1 VNRADIERLLRA
13 VAAGQLAPDQALS
26 QLAELPY
33 ADLGFANL
41 DLHRELRLG
50 MPEAIYAE
58 GKRTADL
65 LLIVDRMLAA
75 HGRVLLTRLAPA
87 AAADLLAA
95 LPAAAEPSGDQASGA
110 EVRGAPAGTAKAGGT
125 TPLGARA
132 TSARSGGDSASN
144 AKTGG
149 AMTSGD
155 PASRPIY
162 HERARVLTCG
172 TALPLAGPPIAV
184 LAAGTSDLPVAEEAA
199 VCAEWFGHPVRRAYD
214 VGVAGLHRLLGR
226 LPEIRGAAVVV
237 AVAGMDGALPT
248 VVASLVP
255 SPVVAVPTSVGYG
268 ASFGGL
274 APLLTML
281 NGCAPGVGVVN
292 IDNGYGAAVL
302 ASRIARLAVAATATA
317 PLLRGESRS
326 RRGKS

>member
-1 VNRADIERLLRA
+1 MNPRDLQQLLAA
-13 VAAGQLAPDQALS
+13 VAAGEVTPGQA
-26 QLAELPY
+26 QERLAELPF

-50 MPEAIYAE
+50 LPEAVYAE
-58 GKRTADL
+58 GKTSADL
-65 LLIVDRMLAA
+65 RRIVERLLAA
-75 HGRVLLTRLAPA
+75 HGRVLVTRLAPA
-87 AAADLLAA
+87 AAAEL
-95 LPAAAEPSGDQASGA
+95 QAGI
-110 EVRGAPAGTAKAGGT
+110 
-125 TPLGARA
+125 
-132 TSARSGGDSASN
+132 ARSGESGEGS
-144 AKTGG
+144 GG
-149 AMTSGD
+149 AV
-155 PASRPIY
+155 Y

-172 TALPLAGPPIAV
+172 ALVAGAEAAVPSGPPIAV

-199 VCAEWFGHPVRRAYD
+199 VCAEWFGHPVNRAYD

-226 LPEIRGAAVVV
+226 LPEIRSAGVVI

-255 SPVVAVPTSVGYG
+255 APVVAVPTSVGYG

-302 ASRIARLAVAATATA
+302 ASRIARLAQRADAAAQPDGREAVPVAR
-317 PLLRGESRS
+317 LD
-326 RRGKS
+326 

>member
-1 VNRADIERLLRA
+1 VAAVNPRDLQRLLEA
-13 VAAGQLAPDQALS
+13 VAAGEVTPGQA
-26 QLAELPY
+26 QERLAELPF
-33 ADLGFANL
+33 ADLGFAKL

-50 MPEAIYAE
+50 LPEAVYAE
-58 GKRTADL
+58 GKTSSDL
-65 LLIVDRMLAA
+65 RRIVERLLTA
-75 HGRVLLTRLAPA
+75 HGRVLVTRLAPA
-87 AAADLLAA
+87 AAAEL
-95 LPAAAEPSGDQASGA
+95 QAGIAKGA
-110 EVRGAPAGTAKAGGT
+110 EG
-125 TPLGARA
+125 
-132 TSARSGGDSASN
+132 SGGAV
-144 AKTGG
+144 
-149 AMTSGD
+149 
-155 PASRPIY
+155 Y

-172 TALPLAGPPIAV
+172 AVAAPSGPPIAV

-199 VCAEWFGHPVRRAYD
+199 VCAEWCGHPVNRAYD

-226 LPEIRGAAVVV
+226 LPEIRGAGVVI

-255 SPVVAVPTSVGYG
+255 APVVAVPTSIGYG

-302 ASRIARLAVAATATA
+302 ASRIARLAQNTGSMAA
-317 PLLRGESRS
+317 EVDE
-326 RRGKS
+326 GKVVPSPQG

>member
-1 VNRADIERLLRA
+1 MNPRDLQQLLEA
-13 VAAGQLAPDQALS
+13 VAAGEVTPGQA
-26 QLAELPY
+26 QERLAELPF

-50 MPEAIYAE
+50 LPEAVYAE
-58 GKRTADL
+58 GKTSADL
-65 LLIVDRMLAA
+65 RRIVERLLAA
-75 HGRVLLTRLAPA
+75 HGRVLVTRLSPA
-87 AAADLLAA
+87 AAAEL
-95 LPAAAEPSGDQASGA
+95 QAGL
-110 EVRGAPAGTAKAGGT
+110 GTGT
-125 TPLGARA
+125 EGSE
-132 TSARSGGDSASN
+132 SA
-144 AKTGG
+144 
-149 AMTSGD
+149 
-155 PASRPIY
+155 IY

-172 TALPLAGPPIAV
+172 TPASGAEALTGPPIAV

-199 VCAEWFGHPVRRAYD
+199 VCAEWFGHPVNRAYD
-214 VGVAGLHRLLGR
+214 IGVAGLHRLLGR
-226 LPEIRGAAVVV
+226 LPEIRSAGVVI

-255 SPVVAVPTSVGYG
+255 APVVAVPTSVGYG

-302 ASRIARLAVAATATA
+302 ASRIARLTQRSGSVAAAA
-317 PLLRGESRS
+317 FDE
-326 RRGKS
+326 GKAVPASPQG

>member
-1 VNRADIERLLRA
+1 MNPRDLQQLLAA
-13 VAAGQLAPDQALS
+13 VAAGEVTPGQA
-26 QLAELPY
+26 QERLAELPF

-50 MPEAIYAE
+50 LPEAVYAE
-58 GKRTADL
+58 GKTSADL
-65 LLIVDRMLAA
+65 IRIVERLLAA
-75 HGRVLLTRLAPA
+75 HGRVLVTRLAPA
-87 AAADLLAA
+87 AAAEL
-95 LPAAAEPSGDQASGA
+95 QAGIARGSEGAPGSGA
-110 EVRGAPAGTAKAGGT
+110 AV
-125 TPLGARA
+125 
-132 TSARSGGDSASN
+132 
-144 AKTGG
+144 
-149 AMTSGD
+149 
-155 PASRPIY
+155 Y
-162 HERARVLTCG
+162 HERARVLTC
-172 TALPLAGPPIAV
+172 AVPAAEAAVPSGPPIAV

-199 VCAEWFGHPVRRAYD
+199 VCAEWFGHPVNRAYD

-226 LPEIRGAAVVV
+226 LPEIRGAGVVI

-255 SPVVAVPTSVGYG
+255 APVVAVPTSVGYG

-302 ASRIARLAVAATATA
+302 ASRIARLAE
-317 PLLRGESRS
+317 P
-326 RRGKS
+326 